1 MKFNIFEPV
10 LSLAGIL
17 LLIKWGKKIRN
28 ESEDLKSNRIC
39 NMKFVMCIC
48 DEGAQKDKGRAGDK
62 NSPQKNYQG
71 SNI

>member
-1 MKFNIFEPV
+1 
-10 LSLAGIL
+10 
-17 LLIKWGKKIRN
+17 
-28 ESEDLKSNRIC
+28 
-39 NMKFVMCIC
+39 MKFVMCIC